1 MNLVPGYNDLITLLK
16 EGKLEDDALGMAGK
30 IAKAFQTAGDMF
42 KEGAEYKDYENGV
55 GQIIQLFTKLPAKNI
70 MRDLRAM
77 YNFFIGKP
85 YADREDSAA
94 VIQMQAK
101 EALMTADNLLGVLMA
116 KLNDAGYKTN
126 NTAYYGRL
134 FDAMHSG
141 NTGEAEAITEYLTL
155 GKGVKEETIQT
166 GLKAQAKDKL
176 EPAEATEWMLD
187 EGLLKGTSTITTQY
201 REGKIDAL
209 EAETLYR
216 KADPE
221 MTDNDI
227 WFKIDKIDWEKE
239 TGTESNSDYY
249 YRLGPALE
257 TNRSAEINDTIRLL
271 MDHGRTQKNLKEQV
285 NRILKDQYLEAD
297 NAGKVKIRNEM
308 HLAYKAIGLKAEDA
322 DKTIEGWKQDK

>member
-1 MNLVPGYNDLITLLK
+1 
-16 EGKLEDDALGMAGK
+16 
-30 IAKAFQTAGDMF
+30 
-42 KEGAEYKDYENGV
+42 
-55 GQIIQLFTKLPAKNI
+55 
-70 MRDLRAM
+70 M

-85 YADREDSAA
+85 YANRANSEA
-94 VIQMQAK
+94 ILKYQAK
-101 EALMTADNLLGVLMA
+101 ESLMTADNLLGVIVARMGE
-116 KLNDAGYKTN
+116 AGYKTTN
-126 NTAYYGRL
+126 AGYYGRM
-134 FDAMHSG
+134 FEAMHSG
-141 NTGEAEAITEYLTL
+141 NTGEAEAIKEYLTL
-155 GKGVKEETIQT
+155 GKGVEEDTIQK

-187 EGLLKGTSTITTQY
+187 EGLLSGTSSITSQY

-216 KADPE
+216 KAAPE
-221 MTDNDI
+221 MSDNDI

-257 TNRSAEINDTIRLL
+257 TNRSAEISSAIRLL

-285 NRILKDQYLEAD
+285 NRILKDQYLAAD

-322 DKTIEGWKQDK
+322 DKTIEGWKKDK